1 MRSVMQ
7 SSKWNASPVA
17 TQNCPLTLHLA
28 GRQGVFLLLCFKSWN
43 SIMPLF
49 PLLLKPP
56 IEDTP
61 PMCIGMYR
69 NVSPLLYM
77 T

>member
-1 MRSVMQ
+1 MRSVTQ
-7 SSKWNASPVA
+7 SSKLNASPVA
-17 TQNCPLTLHLA
+17 TQNCPLTLRLV

-43 SIMPLF
+43 SIMPYF
-49 PLLLKPP
+49 PLLLKQS

-61 PMCIGMYR
+61 PMCIVMYP
-69 NVSPLLYM
+69 NVSPWFYM